1 MYYRG
6 AAAAIL
12 CTTCSRNSRA
22 TGKSWVRELQRQ
34 GTRPVIALAGNK
46 SDCKDMRKVSKEE
59 AEAYAE
65 EQNLAIFLETSA
77 KSGECVN
84 DLFYSIANKPP
95 KQVRTTSQEGRGGI
109 VLDANAGQNRQKS
122 QCC

>member
-1 MYYRG
+1 MQ
-6 AAAAIL
+6 
-12 CTTCSRNSRA
+12 SQQSWQRA
-22 TGKSWVRELQRQ
+22 KSWVRELQRQ
-34 GTRPVIALAGNK
+34 GNANLVIALAGNK

-65 EQNLAIFLETSA
+65 EQKLAIFLETSA

-84 DLFYSIANKPP
+84 DLFYSIANKLP
-95 KQVRTTSQEGRGGI
+95 KQARATPQEGGRGGV